1 VKDNL
6 QATKSSH
13 LPDLTGKIALVT
25 GGTTGIGRAAAE
37 LFHLAGARVV
47 ITGQSAVSLEATRR
61 ELPDSIIVIRADGR
75 SVDDAGSLAAQ
86 LKARF
91 GRLDIALLNAGVAQL
106 APFEAVDERHYAEQ
120 MDVNVKGAVFTL
132 QKILPLMTAG
142 GSVVFT
148 TSVADAIGSPNL
160 SIYAASKGAIAALM
174 RSLAVELAGRQI
186 RVNAISPGP
195 TRTPIQDKF
204 GLPADVRAA
213 VEAQMSAKIP
223 LGRYGESRELASAAL
238 FLASP
243 AASFITGVELA
254 VDGGLLAA

>member
-1 VKDNL
+1 VNDSL

-13 LPDLTGKIALVT
+13 LPDLTGKVVLVT

-37 LFHLAGARVV
+37 LYHLAGARVL
-47 ITGQSAVSLEATRR
+47 ITGQNAASLEAARR
-61 ELPDSIIVIRADGR
+61 ELPDGVAVLRADGR
-75 SVDDAGSLAAQ
+75 SIADAAVVAAE

-120 MDVNVKGAVFTL
+120 MDVNVKGTVFTL
-132 QKILPLMTAG
+132 QKILPLMSAG

-148 TSVADAIGSPNL
+148 TSVASAMGSPHL

-213 VEAQMSAKIP
+213 VEAQTSAKIP
-223 LGRYGESRELASAAL
+223 LGRYGESHEIASAAL
-238 FLASP
+238 FLSSP